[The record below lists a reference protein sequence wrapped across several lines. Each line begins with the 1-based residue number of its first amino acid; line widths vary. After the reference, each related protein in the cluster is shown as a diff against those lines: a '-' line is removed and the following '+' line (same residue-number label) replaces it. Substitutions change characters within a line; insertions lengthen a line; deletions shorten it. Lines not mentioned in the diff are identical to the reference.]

1 MASVSKAITKPRTG
15 LKTILMRDRKLLVG
29 LGRVDKV
36 LLVTDKTQRMPMDQ
50 LLRAKT
56 RPISILNIKRISN
69 LVVKA

>member
-1 MASVSKAITKPRTG
+1 MDSVSKAITKPRTG

-36 LLVTDKTQRMPMDQ
+36 LPVTDKTQRTPMDQ